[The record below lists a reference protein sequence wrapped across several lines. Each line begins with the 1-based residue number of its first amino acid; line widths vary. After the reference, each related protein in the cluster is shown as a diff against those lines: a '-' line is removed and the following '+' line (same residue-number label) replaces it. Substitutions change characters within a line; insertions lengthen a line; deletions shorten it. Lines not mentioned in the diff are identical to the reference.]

1 MSPSRLSRGALPLL
15 FVLLAAACG
24 APAADDAPE
33 AAEDVVATG
42 EPSEMA
48 RFCTPGNGGIT
59 LPPGF
64 CAIVVHEGVGL
75 ARHIDV
81 APNGDIFVAIRNGR
95 GDDGP
100 GGIVVLRDS
109 DGDGVADQ
117 EERWGENGGSE
128 ALLHGDHLYFG
139 TDDAILRYSI
149 AEGAMAPS
157 GAPDTIVSGL
167 PADRNHRSKSIA
179 ISEDGA
185 LYVNI
190 GAPSNACMEEARTQG
205 SPGKDPCDELE
216 TRAGIWR
223 FEAGATGQTQ
233 ADGTRFATGLR
244 NTFALAVHPGTGQL
258 YGVVHGRDQLHGLHE
273 EHFTEQES
281 SQNPAEEFVLIS
293 EGSDFGWPYCF
304 HRYDVDRKV
313 LGPEYGGDGEEV
325 GRCAEM
331 DVPLLSFPGHWA
343 PNDLAFYTGSQFPD
357 EYAGGAFIAFH
368 GSWNRTPVQQGY
380 QISFAALDDAGQ
392 PADGWS
398 TFAEGFAGGVIES
411 PRDAARRPTGVAE
424 GPDGSLYVS
433 DSVEGTIY
441 RIVYMGSPPTS

>member
-1 MSPSRLSRGALPLL
+1 MNPSRTVSGALAPLL
-15 FVLLAAACG
+15 VILTACG
-24 APAADDAPE
+24 APPAEDAPAE
-33 AAEDVVATG
+33 AAQEVATG

-48 RFCTPGNGGIT
+48 SFCTPGNGGIT

-81 APNGDIFVAIRNGR
+81 AANGDIFVAIRNGR
-95 GDDGP
+95 DDDGP
-100 GGIVVLRDS
+100 GGVVVLRDS

-117 EERWGENGGSE
+117 EERWGDNGGSE
-128 ALLHGDHLYFG
+128 ALLHGGYLYFG
-139 TDDAILRYSI
+139 TDDAILRYAI
-149 AEGAMAPS
+149 ADGAMTPS
-157 GAPDTIVSGL
+157 GAPDTVVADL

-179 ISEDGA
+179 ISADGA

-190 GAPSNACMEEARTQG
+190 GAPSNACMEEARTLG

-216 TRAGIWR
+216 TRGGVWR
-223 FEAGATGQTQ
+223 FDANTLGQTQ

-244 NTFALAVHPGTGQL
+244 NTFALAVNPATGQL
-258 YGVVHGRDQLHGLHE
+258 YGTVHGRDQLHSFFE
-273 EHFTEQES
+273 EHFTEEES
-281 SQNPAEEFVLIS
+281 SQNPAEEFVLIT

-331 DVPLLSFPGHWA
+331 DLPLIAFPGHWA
-343 PNDLAFYTGSQFPD
+343 PNDMAFYGGSQFPD
-357 EYAGGAFIAFH
+357 EYEGGVFIAWH

-380 QISFAALDDAGQ
+380 QVTFAGLDAAGQ
-392 PADGWS
+392 PVGGWS
-398 TFAEGFAGGVIES
+398 TFAEGFAGGTVES
-411 PRDAARRPTGVAE
+411 PRDATRRPTGVAV

-433 DSVEGTIY
+433 DSVDGAIY
-441 RIVYMGSPPTS
+441 RIVYMGT